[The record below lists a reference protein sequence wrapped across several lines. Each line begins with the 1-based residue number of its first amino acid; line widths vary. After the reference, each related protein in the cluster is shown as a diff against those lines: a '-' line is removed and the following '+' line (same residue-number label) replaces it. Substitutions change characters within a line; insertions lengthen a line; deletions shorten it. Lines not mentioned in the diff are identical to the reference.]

1 MKLWDSQTGREV
13 VKIEGHKGTVSVIAF
28 SPDGTHLATGSIESS
43 LGSSSTKMGSPFP
56 GSPHHPEAASPARSS
71 NGERSRSGT
80 RIPAGWKSQ
89 CRSTASD
96 WYRWPSRP
104 TATGWPP
111 VARGAAV
118 TLFDTASG
126 RKLAEVEGTSNF
138 QADGGYEL
146 AFLSRGRLAM
156 AMLEKESIRLLDVSS
171 SRFVKTLRGHTG
183 FVCGIVPGPGGL
195 SLVSASLDG
204 TFRFWSLDEREGP
217 QVVDARPV
225 PITRVAYS
233 PDGRWLATAG
243 GQGPVA
249 LMDLRNAVAQ
259 RSSSMRTDCRSP
271 AWISV
276 PTGRWLACGT
286 EWFTF
291 PTGLIVWDLATR
303 EAKFTLAPDT
313 RMGEQA
319 EPLGRAGRGPS

>member
-1 MKLWDSQTGREV
+1 MPKYGKRL
-13 VKIEGHKGTVSVIAF
+13 VSLAF
-28 SPDGTHLATGSIESS
+28 TPDGDRLAACSE
-43 LGSSSTKMGSPFP
+43 
-56 GSPHHPEAASPARSS
+56 
-71 NGERSRSGT
+71 
-80 RIPAGWKSQ
+80 
-89 CRSTASD
+89 
-96 WYRWPSRP
+96 
-104 TATGWPP
+104 
-111 VARGAAV
+111 GAAV

-249 LMDLRNAVAQ
+249 LMDPQKRGRNGQAPCERIAGRRPGFQHRRTLAGVRHGMVHAPN
-259 RSSSMRTDCRSP
+259 RTDRVGP
-271 AWISV
+271 RHPRGQVHAR
-276 PTGRWLACGT
+276 T
-286 EWFTF
+286 
-291 PTGLIVWDLATR
+291 
-303 EAKFTLAPDT
+303 DT
-313 RMGEQA
+313 RMGEQESRSGGLVA
-319 EPLGRAGRGPS
+319 FHPDGRTLACAGGLKGGSIRVFDVESGRLRHGWDGRWGPVRSLAYSPDGRLLASGYRDHLVNLRDTTSGELLPRSTAL